1 MYGKLKKQ
9 TAIVLAL
16 TMLLGLLNLWPAS
29 STPQAAAA
37 DSGWPANV
45 LGGTNMPF
53 RPTDSLV
60 TTQNPPDFS
69 WPFVTGADK
78 YDLQVSRDS
87 SFATVAH
94 ENDAIQ
100 FNYYNFPVTFD
111 AGTWYWRVRYHQTS
125 GAWSDW
131 STARKFRIDADN
143 VPFAVPAV
151 DTLMG
156 KVSTAHPR
164 VWTTP
169 AELTA
174 FRNLRL
180 SGNSKTVFDQTVAAY
195 NASANKPLPADPTFP
210 YMNNEVPTNSDAYVA
225 AQQALKKTAEDAL
238 NDMQNAA
245 FLYLVTGNATYGNRA
260 KTLLLNLASW
270 NPNGATSYRI
280 HDQVH
285 RSIAYRSAIA
295 YDWLYDLLSESDK
308 STVRDMVK
316 ARTNTLVQNYLSNQ
330 GFYKFP
336 YDSHGWTIV
345 GYIGLIATAMLND
358 MPEAAEW
365 YRLSV
370 PLFINVL
377 PPWGGEDGSWSQGTG
392 YWQWSSGSNKELM
405 DVLLSSGA
413 INVYD
418 KAFSRNEGLYPLY
431 MFPHGSPI
439 GVFGDDSQYTPGA
452 PSVSLL
458 TRMADIYDDSR
469 LKWEAEAIGAKSTGL
484 TDYFYRADD
493 VGSQPPVD
501 LPKGI
506 WFPDTGAV
514 AMHSELYETDRTS
527 LYFRSSPYG
536 TYNHTMS
543 DQNSFVV
550 NAFGESLAVKAG
562 YYDFYGSKHHSNF
575 TRQTFSANAIT
586 FDGRKGQ
593 ANDNINADGKVLG
606 FVTSPDF
613 DATSGD
619 ATAAYQGGLS
629 KAVRHII
636 YVRPSVYVV
645 VDDLATTKDGG
656 SEFEWNLHA
665 DDNLVLDQTGKG
677 ATIAK
682 GDANLKVQFYGAEAQ
697 SYRMTY
703 ETQYLGLD
711 GVAYPPTGNFA
722 GKSQIHAAFVTPR
735 ENQAKMIATLAPYKR
750 GEAPANVTPTEYAN
764 YVKLAFEDGTTVY
777 VRKTDS
783 GLIDT
788 GADGVQ
794 FDGAAAA
801 VKGDTALL
809 VVGTKLVKN
818 GVAIID
824 SDSPATVSY
833 GGDQLSVSA
842 QADVQVTLAATGLTA
857 VRDAD
862 TGNAIPS
869 GGTVADGM
877 NNRGVQWTFA
887 GDKLTMHVEKGQ
899 RAFKLNAAPMPGA
912 LAPVTLQTE
921 IDGVAGSVTL
931 QAYRDVNGDS
941 VAWGQL
947 SNAQGFYEVLEAPA
961 GFSFQKYGKIASGL
975 IDANASILL
984 KGATGVLKLKNL
996 GSGAPLQTEQ
1006 YQDPEQ
1012 ARQTLGIEWQ
1022 EAESFTQWNGTKQ
1035 PTIYDTRSFL
1045 SNGKGV
1051 SNWDQFGVSLKW
1063 KLNVPE
1069 EGNYDLVVKYV
1080 AGWDVTTAD
1089 TNSIRYVKLGDDIKY
1104 FKIPKTESFGS
1115 TPEQWRGLRVKTGVH
1130 LSAGVVDLTMYHSL
1144 GGMNLDWIGLIKVG
1158 SDEIRPSAP
1167 ANLHEV
1173 TQADGQITIGWDPS
1187 TDNVAVKEYEI
1198 EMDGV
1203 KKLTVPFGTNTA
1215 TITGLSS
1222 GVSYAFRVTAVDTSG
1237 NRSYRAPGSAPVVIQ
1252 TVDTTPPVWGADAA
1266 VHTRF
1271 LSSQMVR
1278 LSWEPAVDNAG
1289 KVSEYQIYRVN
1300 GTTLLPV
1307 GTTKSTTFDVMRL
1320 QAGGTFTF
1328 KVEAKDNQ
1336 NNATTDG
1343 PDVTAT
1349 LPSSVTLPVYDTF
1362 DNWTT
1367 GEVADASGWSY
1378 TKTGGTSVSVASLP
1392 DGGNGLVALDNYFP
1406 SSDQYASSPVIRRV
1420 IANTGGKLTVETRT
1434 MFSKVDHDV
1443 GNYLID
1449 LSGNGKVFAGF
1460 VGFSDG
1466 GIGFQ
1471 KLVNGVNTNIRLT
1484 EGYQQPKDQWMTIR
1498 YDIDFDA
1505 KTYDL
1510 TVQEDGLKNYGGT
1523 LVAGGQLDRATGT
1536 YRVVGIPFL
1545 DTSATLKGFEMFR
1558 FSAQRYTGKYTF
1570 DYLAVYPTAAISQS
1584 LPAPKLRLASQ
1595 TNTSATLAWDASSD
1609 PAVKSYAIYQ
1619 NGTLK
1624 TTVPASANTA
1634 TLTGLT
1640 LGAAYTFAIR
1650 AVDQSDKTS
1659 PESRSLSMTLAGAP
1673 TWDATAALRAD
1684 LTFTNAVR
1692 LTWDPATAGAG
1703 QQVASYTVYKSE
1715 GSSAAAPAGT
1725 ATSTT
1730 LDVADLTPGATYT
1743 FRVQAK
1749 NAAGGESADGPTLT
1763 MTLPA
1768 TGKMVYDSFDAW
1780 PTGEASDGAGWTY
1793 TKTGGTS
1800 VQAVALSD
1808 LGGKGLQAVD
1818 NYDPSTDA
1826 YASSPIMQRTT
1837 GSIGGLVTLETRTK
1851 FSKIDSDVGHY
1862 LIDLAGNGKIFGEFV
1877 GFSDGGLGYQK
1888 LVNGTPTF
1896 VRLTDY
1902 NVYKQPADE
1911 WVSLRF
1917 DFNFTA
1923 KTYALTVQADSLK
1936 TYGGSIAAGGSLDA
1950 STGVYR
1956 VTNIPFMDPNNVAKG
1971 FDLFRFTAQRF
1982 TGKYTFD
1989 KFVLYN
1995 TNDALSYVATDATAP
2010 VSKAKLSATA
2020 TTYGGETEWFNEP
2033 VTLNLDATDDD
2044 SGVERTEYR
2053 INDGDWTVYGGAIP
2067 AFGDG
2072 VYKVDYRSV
2081 DAAGNS
2087 EDFQTVLLHIDLKA
2101 PELGVELDPASVW
2114 PPNNKMVDVRA
2125 KLTPSDSG
2133 SGVASVVLTSVTSD
2147 EQLGQGDIEARTG
2160 TADTAFRLRASRAG
2174 SGDGRVYS
2182 VTYTVTDKAGNRTA
2196 VTKTVTVPHNK

>member
-1 MYGKLKKQ
+1 
-9 TAIVLAL
+9 
-16 TMLLGLLNLWPAS
+16 MLLGMLNLWPAGS
-29 STPQAAAA
+29 VPKASAA
-37 DSGWPANV
+37 DADWPANV
-45 LGGTNMPF
+45 LVGTNMPF

-69 WPFVTGADK
+69 WPFVDGADK
-78 YDLQVSRDS
+78 YDLQVGRDAALS
-87 SFATVAH
+87 SVTYENASLTV
-94 ENDAIQ
+94 N
-100 FNYYNFPVTFD
+100 FYNFPSVIPD
-111 AGTWYWRVRYHQTS
+111 GTWYWRVRYHKPDGTWS
-125 GAWSDW
+125 GW
-131 STARKFRIDADN
+131 STVRKFRIDQDN
-143 VPFAVPAV
+143 VPFPVPPV
-151 DTLMG
+151 ETLMSN
-156 KVSTAHPR
+156 VSTAHPR
-164 VWTTP
+164 IWTTP
-169 AELTA
+169 SELAA
-174 FRNLRL
+174 FRELRL
-180 SGNSKTVFDQTVAAY
+180 TGNSKTVFDQTVTAY
-195 NASANKPLPADPTFP
+195 NASASKPLPAEPTFP

-225 AQQALKKTAEDAL
+225 AQQVLKSYVENAL

-245 FLYLVTGNATYGNRA
+245 FLYLVTGNSTYGNRA
-260 KTLLLNLASW
+260 KALLLNLAAW

-295 YDWLYDLLSESDK
+295 YDWLYDLLSDSDK
-308 STVRDMVK
+308 TTLRAMIK
-316 ARTNTLVQNYLSNQ
+316 ARTDTLVQNYLSNN

-345 GYIGLIATAMLND
+345 GYIGIIATAMLND
-358 MPEAAEW
+358 MPEAAGW

-413 INVYD
+413 INLYD

-431 MFPHGSPI
+431 MFPHGSPN
-439 GVFGDDSQYTPGA
+439 GVFGDDSQYSPGS

-458 TRMADIYDDSR
+458 TRMAQIYDDSR
-469 LKWEAEAIGAKSTGL
+469 LKWEAETIGAKSTGL
-484 TDYFYRADD
+484 TDYFYRADN
-493 VGSQPPVD
+493 VASQPPVD

-575 TRQTFSANAIT
+575 TRQTYSANAIT

-593 ANDNINADGKVLG
+593 ANDNITADGKILG

-619 ATAAYQGGLS
+619 ATEAYKGGLS

-645 VDDLATTKDGG
+645 IDDLATTKDGG

-665 DDNLVLDQTGKG
+665 DDNLVIDPNNAG
-677 ATIAK
+677 ATISK
-682 GDANLKVQFYGAEAQ
+682 GDANLRVQFYGQQAQ
-697 SYRMTY
+697 SYRTTY
-703 ETQYLGLD
+703 ETKYLGPD
-711 GVAYPPTGNFA
+711 GVAYPPVNAFA
-722 GKSQIHAAFVTPR
+722 GKSQIHAAFITPR
-735 ENQAKMIATLAPYKR
+735 ENEGKMIATLAPYKR
-750 GEAPANVTPTEYAN
+750 GEAPANATPTEYAN
-764 YVKLAFEDGTTVY
+764 YMKLAFEDGTTVY
-777 VRKTDS
+777 VRKTNS

-788 GADGVQ
+788 GADGIQ

-801 VKGDTALL
+801 VKGNSVLL

-818 GVAIID
+818 GVTLVE
-824 SDSPATVSY
+824 SSSPATVSY

-842 QADVQVTLAATGLTA
+842 QADVQVSLAATGLTA

-869 GGTVADGM
+869 GGTVADGL

-887 GDKLTMHVEKGQ
+887 SNKLTMNVEKGQ
-899 RAFKLNAAPMPGA
+899 RAFKLNAAPMPGP

-947 SNAQGFYEVLEAPA
+947 SNAQGFYEVVSAPP
-961 GFSFQKYGKIASGL
+961 GFSFQKYGKISSGL
-975 IDANASILL
+975 IDANASVLL

-1012 ARQTLGIEWQ
+1012 TRQTLGIEWQ
-1022 EAESFTQWNGTKQ
+1022 EAESFTQWSGPKQ
-1035 PTIYDTRSFL
+1035 PTVYDTRPFL

-1080 AGWDVTTAD
+1080 AGWDVTTPD
-1089 TNSIRYVKLGDDIKY
+1089 TDSIRYLKLGDQIKY
-1104 FKIPKTESFGS
+1104 FKVPKTESFGS
-1115 TPEQWRGLRVKTGVH
+1115 TPEQWRGLRVKSGVH

-1167 ANLHEV
+1167 ANVREV
-1173 TQADGQITIGWDPS
+1173 AQADGQITIGWDPS
-1187 TDNVAVKEYEI
+1187 TDNVGVKEYEI

-1237 NRSYRAPGSAPVVIQ
+1237 NRSFRAPGSAPLVIQ

-1300 GTTLLPV
+1300 GDSLLPV
-1307 GTTKSTTFDVMRL
+1307 GTAKSTTFDVMRL
-1320 QAGGTFTF
+1320 QAGGTYTF

-1349 LPSSVTLPVYDTF
+1349 LPSSVNIPVYDTF

-1367 GEVADASGWSY
+1367 GESTDISGWSF

-1392 DGGNGLVALDNYFP
+1392 EGGNGLVALDNYFP
-1406 SSDQYASSPVIRRV
+1406 STDQYASSPVMRKV

-1471 KLVNGVNTNIRLT
+1471 KLVNGVSTNIRLA

-1498 YDIDFDA
+1498 YDLDFDA

-1570 DYLAVYPTAAISQS
+1570 DYLAVYPTAAIAQS

-1595 TNTSATLAWDASSD
+1595 TNTSATLAWGASAD
-1609 PAVKSYAIYQ
+1609 PAVKAYAIYQ

-1624 TTVPASANTA
+1624 TTVPAGTNTA

-1640 LGAAYTFAIR
+1640 LGSAFTFAIR

-1659 PESRSLSMTLAGAP
+1659 QESRSLSMTLAGAP
-1673 TWDATAALRAD
+1673 TWSQTATLRAD

-1692 LTWDPATAGAG
+1692 LNWDPATAGSG
-1703 QQVASYTVYKSE
+1703 QQVASYTVYRTQ
-1715 GSSAAAPAGT
+1715 GSSAAVPAGT
-1725 ATSTT
+1725 ATGTT

-1743 FRVQAK
+1743 FRVEAK
-1749 NAAGGESADGPTLT
+1749 NAGGGESAGGPTVT
-1763 MTLPA
+1763 VTLPT
-1768 TGKMVYDSFDAW
+1768 TGKMVYDSFDTW
-1780 PTGEASDGAGWTY
+1780 PSGELADGAGWTF

-1800 VQAVALSD
+1800 VQVVPLAD
-1808 LGGKGLQAVD
+1808 LGGKGLMAVD
-1818 NYDPSTDA
+1818 NYDPATDA

-1837 GSIGGLVTLETRTK
+1837 SNIGGLVTLETRTK
-1851 FSKIDSDVGHY
+1851 FSKVNSDVGHY

-1911 WVSLRF
+1911 WMSLRF

-1923 KTYALTVQADSLK
+1923 KTYTLTVQADSLK
-1936 TYGGSIAAGGSLDA
+1936 SYGGSIAAGGTLDPA
-1950 STGVYR
+1950 TGVYR
-1956 VTNIPFMDPNNVAKG
+1956 VTSIPFMDPNNVAKG

-1995 TNDALSYVATDATAP
+1995 TNNSLSYVASDKTAP
-2010 VSKAKLSATA
+2010 VSVAKLSAA
-2020 TTYGGETEWFNEP
+2020 GTTYGEETQWYNEP
-2033 VTLNLDATDDD
+2033 VTLNLDATDDE

-2053 INDGDWTVYGGAIP
+2053 INEGDWIVYDSSIP
-2067 AFGDG
+2067 AFGEG

-2087 EDFQTVLLHIDLKA
+2087 EALKTLLLQIDRTA
-2101 PELGVELDPASVW
+2101 PELSVELDPATEW
-2114 PPNNKMVDVRA
+2114 PPNNKMVDIHA
-2125 KLTPSDSG
+2125 KLASSDGG
-2133 SGVASVVLTSVTSD
+2133 SGVASVILTSIKSN
-2147 EQLGQGDIEARTG
+2147 EELGEGDVEARLG
-2160 TADTAFRLRASRAG
+2160 TADTDFRVRASRTG
-2174 SGDGRVYS
+2174 SGTGRVYS
-2182 VTYTVTDKAGNRTA
+2182 VTYTVTDKAGNQAA

>member
-1 MYGKLKKQ
+1 MFGKLKKQ

-29 STPQAAAA
+29 GARHVAAA
-37 DSGWPANV
+37 DSGWPASV

-78 YDLQVSRDS
+78 YDLQVSRES
-87 SFATVAH
+87 AFATVAH
-94 ENDAIQ
+94 ENDAILL
-100 FNYYNFPVTFD
+100 NYYNFPATFD

-131 STARKFRIDADN
+131 STTRKFRIDQDN
-143 VPFAVPAV
+143 VAFPVPSV
-151 DTLMG
+151 ETLMSN
-156 KVSTAHPR
+156 VSTAHPR

-169 AELTA
+169 AELAA

-180 SGNSKTVFDQTVAAY
+180 TGNSKTVFDQTVTAY
-195 NASANKPLPADPTFP
+195 NASASKPLPADPTFP
-210 YMNNEVPTNSDAYVA
+210 YMNNEVPTNSDAYVD
-225 AQQALKKTAEDAL
+225 AQGVLKGYAETAMT
-238 NDMQNAA
+238 DMMNAS
-245 FLYLVTGNATYGNRA
+245 FLYLVTGNTTYGSRA

-270 NPNGATSYRI
+270 DPNGATSYRI

-285 RSIAYRSAIA
+285 RAIAYRSAIA
-295 YDWLYDLLSESDK
+295 YDWLYPLLSESDK
-308 STVRDMVK
+308 T
-316 ARTNTLVQNYLSNQ
+316 ALRTMIKTRTDTLVQKYLDSSAAGQN
-330 GFYKFP
+330 FYKFP

-345 GYIGLIATAMLND
+345 GYIGIIATAMLND
-358 MPEAAEW
+358 MPEAANW
-365 YRLSV
+365 YKLSV

-413 INVYD
+413 INLYD

-452 PSVSLL
+452 ASTSLL
-458 TRMADIYDDSR
+458 TRMAQIYDDSR
-469 LKWEAEAIGAKSTGL
+469 LKWEAEAIGTKATGL

-543 DQNSFVV
+543 DQNSFVL

-562 YYDFYGSKHHSNF
+562 YYDFYGSKHHANF
-575 TRQTFSANAIT
+575 TRNTFSANAIT

-593 ANDNINADGKVLG
+593 ANDNISADGKILG

-619 ATAAYQGGLS
+619 ATQAYQGGLS

-636 YVRPSVYVV
+636 YVRPDAYVV
-645 VDDLATTKDGG
+645 IDDLATTKDGG

-665 DDNLVLDQTGKG
+665 DDNLTLDSAGAG
-677 ATIAK
+677 ATIVK
-682 GDANLKVQFYGAEAQ
+682 GDANLKVRFYGQAAQ
-697 SYRMTY
+697 SYRTTY
-703 ETQYLGLD
+703 ETQYLGPD
-711 GVAYPPTGNFA
+711 GVSYPPVNAFA
-722 GKSQIHAAFVTPR
+722 GKSQVHAAFITPR
-735 ENQAKMIATLAPYKR
+735 ANEAKMVATLTPYKR
-750 GEAPANVTPTEYAN
+750 GEAPEAVTPTETAN
-764 YVKLAFEDGTTVY
+764 YIKLAFEDGTVVY
-777 VRKTDS
+777 VRKSNS
-783 GLIDT
+783 GLVDT

-801 VKGDTALL
+801 VKGDSALL

-818 GVAIID
+818 GVTLIE
-824 SDSPATVSY
+824 SDSAATVSY
-833 GGDQLSVSA
+833 GGDQLSISA

-862 TGNAIPS
+862 TGTAIPS

-887 GDKLTMHVEKGQ
+887 SNKLTMYVEKGQ
-899 RAFKLNAAPMPGA
+899 RAFKLNAAPMPGT

-941 VAWGQL
+941 VAWGQI

-975 IDANASILL
+975 IDANASVLL

-1006 YQDPEQ
+1006 YQDPDQ
-1012 ARQTLGIEWQ
+1012 TRQTLGIEWQ

-1035 PTIYDTRSFL
+1035 PTVYDTRAFL

-1069 EGNYDLVVKYV
+1069 TGTYDLVLKYV
-1080 AGWDVTTAD
+1080 GGWDLATEAD
-1089 TNSIRYVKLGDDIKY
+1089 TDSVRYVTLGDDIKY
-1104 FKIPKTESFGS
+1104 FKLPKTESFG
-1115 TPEQWRGLRVKTGVH
+1115 TTAEQWRGLRVKTGVQ
-1130 LSAGVVDLTMYHSL
+1130 LSAGIVDLTMYHSR
-1144 GGMNLDWIGLIKVG
+1144 GGVNLDWIGLVKVG

-1167 ANLHEV
+1167 ANLREV
-1173 TQADGQITIGWDPS
+1173 AQADGQVTLGWDPS
-1187 TDNVAVKEYEI
+1187 TDNAAVKEYEV

-1222 GVSYAFRVTAVDTSG
+1222 GKAYAFRVTAVDTGG
-1237 NRSYRAPGSAPVVIQ
+1237 NRSFRAPGSAPL
-1252 TVDTTPPVWGADAA
+1252 TVLMTDTTPPVWGADAA

-1271 LSSQMVR
+1271 LSNKMVR
-1278 LSWEPAVDNAG
+1278 LTWTPAVDNAG
-1289 KVSEYQIYRVN
+1289 QVSEYQIYRVS
-1300 GTTLLPV
+1300 GSTLLPV
-1307 GTTKSTTFDVMRL
+1307 GTAKGTTIDLNVT
-1320 QAGGTFTF
+1320 QAGGTYTY

-1349 LPSSVTLPVYDTF
+1349 LPSSVVLPVYDTF
-1362 DNWTT
+1362 DSWVGD
-1367 GEVADASGWSY
+1367 GEVSDISGWSF
-1378 TKTGGTSVSVASLP
+1378 TKTGGTSVQTVSLP
-1392 DGGNGLVALDNYFP
+1392 EGGKALVGIDNYYP
-1406 SSDQYASSPVIRRV
+1406 STDEYASSPIMRKT

-1434 MFSKVDHDV
+1434 MFSKVNHDV

-1471 KLVNGVNTNIRLT
+1471 KMVNGVSTNIRLA
-1484 EGYQQPKDQWMTIR
+1484 EGYKQPKDQWMTIR
-1498 YDIDFDA
+1498 WDIDFDA

-1510 TVQEDGLKNYGGT
+1510 IVQEDGLRDYKGI
-1523 LVAGGQLDRATGT
+1523 LVSGGQLDRDSGV
-1536 YRVVGIPFL
+1536 YRVDDIPFL
-1545 DTSATLKGFEMFR
+1545 NTSATLVGFEMFR
-1558 FSAQRYTGKYTF
+1558 FSAQRYTGKYSF
-1570 DYLAVYPTAAISQS
+1570 DHLAVYPTDSIKDS

-1595 TNTSATLAWDASSD
+1595 SNTSATLAWDASTD

-1640 LGAAYTFAIR
+1640 VGNAYTFAIR

-1659 PESRSLSMTLAGAP
+1659 AESRSLAVTLAGAP
-1673 TWDATAALRAD
+1673 TWSATAALNAD

-1692 LTWDPATAGAG
+1692 LTWSPATAGSG
-1703 QQVASYTVYKSE
+1703 QVASYTVYKAE
-1715 GSSAAAPAGT
+1715 GSSAAVPAGT
-1725 ATSTT
+1725 ATGTT

-1749 NAAGGESADGPTLT
+1749 NAAGGESGDGPTLT
-1763 MTLPA
+1763 VTLPA
-1768 TGKMVYDSFDAW
+1768 TGKMVYDSFDTW
-1780 PTGEASDGAGWTY
+1780 PTGEVSNGAGWTY

-1800 VQAVALSD
+1800 VQAVPLND
-1808 LGGKGLQAVD
+1808 LGGKGLQAID

-1837 GSIGGLVTLETRTK
+1837 SSITGLVTLETRVQ
-1851 FSKIDSDVGHY
+1851 FSKLNSNVGHY
-1862 LIDLAGNGKIFGEFV
+1862 LIDLAGNGKVFGEFV

-1911 WVSLRF
+1911 WVTLRF

-1923 KTYALTVQADSLK
+1923 KTYTLTVQADSLK
-1936 TYGGSIAAGGSLDA
+1936 TYGGSITAGGTLDA
-1950 STGVYR
+1950 ATGVYR
-1956 VTNIPFMDPNNVAKG
+1956 VTNIPFMDPNNAVKG
-1971 FDLFRFTAQRF
+1971 FELFKFSAQRF
-1982 TGKYTFD
+1982 TGKYTLD
-1989 KFVLYN
+1989 KLVLYN
-1995 TNDALSYVATDATAP
+1995 TNDALSYAASAEEAEAEPASEEATSVPDA
-2010 VSKAKLSATA
+2010 V
-2020 TTYGGETEWFNEP
+2020 YGDELQAGEEQP
-2033 VTLNLDATDDD
+2033 PLNL
-2044 SGVERTEYR
+2044 E
-2053 INDGDWTVYGGAIP
+2053 
-2067 AFGDG
+2067 
-2072 VYKVDYRSV
+2072 
-2081 DAAGNS
+2081 AA
-2087 EDFQTVLLHIDLKA
+2087 
-2101 PELGVELDPASVW
+2101 
-2114 PPNNKMVDVRA
+2114 
-2125 KLTPSDSG
+2125 
-2133 SGVASVVLTSVTSD
+2133 
-2147 EQLGQGDIEARTG
+2147 EA
-2160 TADTAFRLRASRAG
+2160 
-2174 SGDGRVYS
+2174 
-2182 VTYTVTDKAGNRTA
+2182 
-2196 VTKTVTVPHNK
+2196 